1 MINTS
6 LGMPDY
12 ALPRM
17 FRGQIMPRCLME
29 FGRLIRVRK
38 LNGDPKGTAYVVA
51 IQEPIAAV
59 RLIQRRVAE
68 PHDQIEDLGRVSDAL
83 LKTLGLSE
91 GEFVRA
97 DKR

>member
-51 IQEPIAAV
+51 I
-59 RLIQRRVAE
+59 
-68 PHDQIEDLGRVSDAL
+68 
-83 LKTLGLSE
+83 
-91 GEFVRA
+91 
-97 DKR
+97 